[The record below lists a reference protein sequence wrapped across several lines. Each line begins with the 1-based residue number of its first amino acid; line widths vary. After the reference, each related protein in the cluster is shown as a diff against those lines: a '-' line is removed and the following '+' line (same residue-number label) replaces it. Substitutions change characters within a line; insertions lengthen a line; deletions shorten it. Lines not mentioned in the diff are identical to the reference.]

1 MRLLRLR
8 RVGNG
13 LGLGSL
19 KTAGPAGSLG
29 RISSSFR
36 HGARL
41 MRARLDG
48 RYGPKTITSSL
59 SSGAVASAILIVGPV
74 VYTLL

>member
-1 MRLLRLR
+1 M
-8 RVGNG
+8 
-13 LGLGSL
+13 
-19 KTAGPAGSLG
+19 GPAGSLG

-59 SSGAVASAILIVGPV
+59 SSGAVASAILIVEAV
-74 VYTLL
+74 VYTPF